1 MMTSFLRAGLLRVVE
16 FSESSQ
22 EGLTVRK
29 GAKLSFEFV
38 YDDARGKA
46 VIIKKI
52 FTNFM

>member
-29 GAKLSFEFV
+29 GAKLSLNLCMMTLEE
-38 YDDARGKA
+38 KLLS
-46 VIIKKI
+46 
-52 FTNFM
+52 